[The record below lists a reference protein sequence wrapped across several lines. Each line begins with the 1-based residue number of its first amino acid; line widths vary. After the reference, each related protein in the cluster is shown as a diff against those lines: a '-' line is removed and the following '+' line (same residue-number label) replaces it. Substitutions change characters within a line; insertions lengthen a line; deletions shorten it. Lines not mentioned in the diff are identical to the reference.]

1 MKNVASIDIGLFFV
15 LNLTI
20 ETWFFVR
27 EQIGWFRIGFFLM
40 WLLRSLILRFF
51 VGAGLFLFL
60 FYLASF
66 FFSFRKCTQV
76 QEQEIIVKIKYL
88 KGNSR
93 FFSCSWYYSAHGN
106 EASGL
111 YWNWREIYYVIR
123 IFTTCMISWKVNMSS
138 KEFANFFETS
148 PVYC

>member
-1 MKNVASIDIGLFFV
+1 MSRL
-15 LNLTI
+15 LTL
-20 ETWFFVR
+20 VS
-27 EQIGWFRIGFFLM
+27 FLCWI
-40 WLLRSLILRFF
+40 WLLRLGFLFESKLDGSGLVFFWCDYWGRWFCVFF